1 MADMEAALAQLDKA
15 SNEPLYQ
22 TANSPD
28 QPVNSIEVQ
37 AATIFDATVL
47 SQVSKVSKPVIGVS
61 KVLPVFSQF
70 FTLPF
75 LLIHIL
81 ILTLLLSLDTLVTIS
96 QHFFSAHWLPGSCHS
111 TNGSRIS
118 SCSFCYSL
126 QSLSRLS
133 QVRKI

>member
-22 TANSPD
+22 TASSPD

-61 KVLPVFSQF
+61 KVLPVFLQF
-70 FTLPF
+70 FTFPF
-75 LLIHIL
+75 YSSPP
-81 ILTLLLSLDTLVTIS
+81 LLLFSSLRYSGHHLPASFLCSLATWIVSLHKWQLSSLLFIL
-96 QHFFSAHWLPGSCHS
+96 QFS
-111 TNGSRIS
+111 TV
-118 SCSFCYSL
+118 SFKTVSG
-126 QSLSRLS
+126 
-133 QVRKI
+133 RKI